1 MFGTPTEKTWP
12 GITKLPD
19 FKLSFPQFKGKGIEV
34 YNKNL
39 DMAGLDLLAKM
50 IQLDPCQ
57 RISAKAA
64 LNHVRYIYLFP

>member
-1 MFGTPTEKTWP
+1 MYGTPTEQTWP

-19 FKLSFPQFKGKGIEV
+19 FKLTFPQFKGNGIES

-39 DMAGLDLLAKM
+39 DPIGLDLLAKM
-50 IQLDPCQ
+50 IQLDPCK

-64 LNHVRYIYLFP
+64 LNHVSIILFNV